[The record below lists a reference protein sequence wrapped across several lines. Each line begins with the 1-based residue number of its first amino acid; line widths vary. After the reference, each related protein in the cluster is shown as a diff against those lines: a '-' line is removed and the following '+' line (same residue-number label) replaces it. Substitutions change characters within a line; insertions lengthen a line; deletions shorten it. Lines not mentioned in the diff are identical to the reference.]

1 MKRNVLQKFAPALLA
16 FFVMG
21 TGAQATDI
29 TVMSSAAVKQVYLEL
44 VPQFEKASGHK
55 VTTLWVGGLDVE
67 KRIRAGE
74 VVDLVIL
81 ARKPIEALTQE
92 GKLVAG
98 SRVDLASTG
107 VGVAVRAGAAK
118 PDISSGDA
126 LKRALLAAKSIAHSS
141 GPSGD
146 HIRAMIARMGIAEEV
161 KDRLIQTKP
170 GDPVGLVV
178 ARGEAEIGFQQVSE
192 LVSVAGI
199 SFLGPLPPDLQNV
212 TVFSGG
218 VHTAA
223 KRPAAAREL
232 MQFFSAPG
240 SAAVIRKHGME
251 PG

>member
-1 MKRNVLQKFAPALLA
+1 MKRNVLHQFAAAAAVLVL
-16 FFVMG
+16 G
-21 TGAQATDI
+21 TGAQAADI
-29 TVMSSAAVKQVYLEL
+29 TVMSSAAVKEVYLDL

-55 VTTLWVGGLDVE
+55 VNTLWVGGLDVE

-81 ARKPIEALTQE
+81 ARKPIDALTQE
-92 GKLVAG
+92 GRLVAG

-107 VGVAVRAGAAK
+107 VGVAVRAGTAK
-118 PDISSGDA
+118 PDISSGEA
-126 LKRALLAAKSIAHSS
+126 LKRALLAARSIAHSS

-146 HIRAMIARMGIAEEV
+146 HIKAMIARMGIADEV
-161 KDRLIQTKP
+161 KARMIQTKP

-178 ARGEAEIGFQQVSE
+178 ARGDAEIGFQQVSE

-199 SFLGPLPPDLQNV
+199 SFLGPLPPEVQNV

-218 VHTAA
+218 VHAAA
-223 KRPAAAREL
+223 KEPAAAKAW

-240 SAAVIRKHGME
+240 AAAVIRKHGME